1 MCAFGH
7 VSTTTASALLVLS
20 TPHGPGSYPLS
31 KSGRLT
37 AAPSL
42 AAFDLVL
49 SAPDPVVDTV
59 LDSPVQTL
67 GTHRAG
73 DADAFGLFDLCP
85 RRALLS
91 HWEKKLGVLVQ
102 AQRLVT
108 PGGSGTAH
116 AGTPAGAAL
125 PRSME
130 RDGAA
135 RVSEAV
141 MRA

>member
-7 VSTTTASALLVLS
+7 VNTTTASALLAGFS
-20 TPHGPGSYPLS
+20 TPHGPGSYLLS

-49 SAPDPVVDTV
+49 SAPDPVFDTV

-73 DADAFGLFDLCP
+73 AADAFGLFDLCP
-85 RRALLS
+85 RRAFLS
-91 HWEKKLGVLVQ
+91 QWEEELGVLVQ
-102 AQRLVT
+102 AQRLVSPAPT
-108 PGGSGTAH
+108 RTTH
-116 AGTPAGAAL
+116 AGTPASAAL
-125 PRSME
+125 P
-130 RDGAA
+130 
-135 RVSEAV
+135 
-141 MRA
+141 